1 MKFTYLLVNFF
12 SVIVPFAFSFHP
24 KIKFNKHFSAFI
36 KANVIAAII
45 FLVWDVIFT
54 SKGIWSFNPDY
65 VLGLNIFN
73 LPLEEILFF
82 ICIPF
87 ACLFTYHCST
97 IFLRAKWN
105 STFEKYFL
113 GILSFMLLITGII
126 FWHKAY
132 TATTFISLS
141 IFLFVLKYYFKVSWL
156 QQFFTIYPLLL
167 IPFFIV
173 NGILTGTGL
182 EHPVVLYND
191 SENLGIRL
199 LTIPVEDIFYGME
212 LLLLNIFFNEKFK
225 RRN

>member
-1 MKFTYLLVNFF
+1 
-12 SVIVPFAFSFHP
+12 
-24 KIKFNKHFSAFI
+24 
-36 KANVIAAII
+36 
-45 FLVWDVIFT
+45 
-54 SKGIWSFNPDY
+54 
-65 VLGLNIFN
+65 
-73 LPLEEILFF
+73 
-82 ICIPF
+82 
-87 ACLFTYHCST
+87 
-97 IFLRAKWN
+97 
-105 STFEKYFL
+105 
-113 GILSFMLLITGII
+113 MLLITGII